1 MPPSST
7 SAPAGDG
14 PAPARTSRRGRRQLL
29 VAGFVLAYLAAGAV
43 TLVLGERVAGGRWL
57 ALHLVLLGAATNAI
71 VVWSEHFAAA
81 LLRTRPVSEGLA
93 TARALVLNLGILAVL
108 WGVQTGRSAVAAGGA
123 CVVGV
128 VVLGHGLVL
137 ATRIGSALPG
147 RLSGTVW
154 FYVAAAAALLAGM
167 GMGLWLAGGVAASA
181 GAYLALRLAHVHLN
195 VLGWVGLAVV
205 GTQFTL
211 WPTVLRTRMVPG
223 LEWAV
228 RWSLPPLALGLA
240 VAAGGLASQRRG
252 VALVGLVGM
261 RSGLGIALVPFVR
274 TAVRRPPR
282 TAAAWMLGAGMVW
295 FAVAVV
301 ADLGALVDQPAG
313 GRPGRTGGPAGPR
326 RGGRVRAAD
335 ADRGAHLP
343 AAGGVRPRA
352 PTATAGSPASSSWAG
367 PLRVAAVNLG
377 VRAAGRRAGPGG
389 WWLAGIG
396 LASFV
401 PLAVVALVVRDPPPE
416 LTARVSR
423 TGWRRGPR
431 RRCRGARR

>member
-252 VALVGLVGM
+252 VALVGLGGYAV
-261 RSGLGIALVPFVR
+261 GLGIALVPFVR

-301 ADLGALVDQPAG
+301 ADLGALMTSVRVVDLDGLVARLAPVVVAG
-313 GRPGRTGGPAGPR
+313 FALQTLIGALTYLLPVVFG
-326 RGGRVRAAD
+326 
-335 ADRGAHLP
+335 RGAYGNRRLTHILDL
-343 AAGGVRPRA
+343 G
-352 PTATAGSPASSSWAG
+352 W

-377 VRAAGRRAGPGG
+377 VVLLVVGWAGG

-401 PLAVVALVVRDPPPE
+401 PLAVVALVAA
-416 LTARVSR
+416 T
-423 TGWRRGPR
+423 RRPS
-431 RRCRGARR
+431 